1 MVSAERPPQSAPR
14 FAIVGYAARFPG
26 AQDADEFWDVLREG
40 RDATSEVPK
49 ERWDVEEFFDPE
61 PGVPGKVAT
70 RRAGFVDDVTGF
82 DAPFFGMST
91 REVSFMDPQHRLLLE
106 TAWRAVEHSG
116 TAPTALADTN
126 TGVFVGLATHDY
138 LGMASDELTYP
149 EIEAYMAIGTSN
161 AAAAGRI
168 SYRLGLHGPAVA
180 VDTACSSS
188 LVAIHQ
194 ACQALR
200 LGECDLALAGGAN
213 VLLTPATMITFS
225 HAHMLAPDGRCKTF
239 DAAADGYV
247 RGEGCGVIVIKRL
260 EDAIR
265 DGDRIR
271 AVIRGSAINQ
281 DGASGGL
288 TVPNGVAQQ
297 RVIADA
303 LNRAGVA
310 PSDVGYLEA
319 HGTGT
324 SLGDPIEAQAAGAA
338 FGVGREASRPLLI
351 GSAKTNIGH
360 LEAAAGIAGVIKVIL
375 SLEHEILPKH
385 LHFKNPSPH
394 IPWDRLA
401 VEVVQE
407 ATPWER
413 NSRPRIAGVSS
424 FGFAGTNAHV
434 ILEEAPEEA
443 AQPAAAPS
451 PLGQPGDRRFSILPL
466 SARTPAALL
475 RVADQYRS
483 WCSAHSEA
491 TLADVCFTAG
501 VSRAHLEHRAALVV
515 NSRESAI
522 ELLGA
527 LADDRPA
534 PGLVRG
540 ESHDT
545 PKTAW
550 LFTGQGS
557 QYPGMARE
565 LFDTE
570 PVFAET
576 LHRCAAVVAD
586 VLEKPLL
593 DVIFD
598 VDGPDSEETLRQTS
612 YAQPALF
619 AVELGLARLWQSRG
633 FEPDVVLGH
642 SVGQYS
648 AACVAGVFS
657 LEDGALLMAER
668 GRLFGS
674 LPAGGRMV
682 AVFAAAERVESVT
695 DEFPSLSVAAYNGAN
710 TVLSGPAQDLEKV
723 VAGLVGDGVRCDWL
737 DTSHAFHSG
746 LLDPIL
752 DEFESYAQRFNF
764 APPQRSLIDNR
775 TGAALGRSVKLDG
788 AYWRRHARQPVE
800 FAKSVRTLAELN
812 CKVLL
817 EIGPQPVLAAAAL
830 RAWPEAATPPR
841 AIASL
846 RRNTAD
852 HRQLTEAVADAY
864 VLGHLPEFAA
874 FRRPHA
880 RKLDLP
886 AYPFEHRQYWFRD
899 NRDPAN
905 QQQHVAA
912 RTQAV
917 RLLEDGGI
925 EELAA
930 LLDGASGDHHTL
942 NVLTKLA
949 AQHNQQRTNQSIA
962 DDRYEVRWEEST
974 APSSGAEA
982 GQGSAWIVVG
992 DDRDAVQPLVD
1003 VLTAGGHRHRI
1014 LGLPVSDA
1022 DSEQLAVAL
1031 RAAAADDPTLRIVHV
1046 AALDSDGAP
1055 STRSLLRMQH
1065 KILGGTRRLFRAA
1078 LAAELRRPIWVVTR
1092 GAQRV
1097 TDADIVSPD
1106 QSCLWGFGRAA
1117 ALELPHVWGGLADL
1131 AEGTADEWSRF
1142 IAQVVAT
1149 PQESAPREDQIALRE
1164 QSVYVPRLVRRV
1176 GQPSVTPLELR
1187 DHATYLVTG
1196 GLGSIGLE
1204 IAGYLAAHGAKH
1216 LVLTSRRAPSDAARQ
1231 RIDAL
1236 GEQHGC
1242 TFRVIAA
1249 DVAEVHDVAR
1259 LLATVQAELPPL
1271 AGIVHAAGELGT
1283 TALSNL
1289 DDSEV
1294 DRVFAGKVWGAWHL
1308 SEASADLQLDFF
1320 ISTSSIA
1327 SVWGGFGQTAYGAA
1341 NAFLDGLAWRLR
1353 EQGIPGISVN
1363 FGPWS
1368 AGMADAESLARLD
1381 KRGVRTL
1388 SPADAL
1394 AGLADVVAACSAQGA
1409 VQGPLQG
1416 VVARIDWARFL
1427 PLYQQAG
1434 RRAFLA
1440 ELEREVPDPAPAPAV
1455 TPSGKTQL
1463 VERLTNAPVQQRKK
1477 LLTDYLRDAVAE
1489 VTRVDAA
1496 EIREDAGFF
1505 DLGMDSLMAVELRR
1519 RIEQGVGKDIPIT
1532 LVMDHPR
1539 LSDVADY
1546 LLGEVLGL
1554 SEQASTRLGPQLASV
1569 ATTRTDEPIAIV
1581 AVSCRFPG
1589 APDPEAFWEVLSGG
1603 VDAIRE
1609 VPEDRF
1615 DIDEFYDPDPETPG
1629 KIYTRFG
1636 GFLDGIDGFDP
1647 EFFGISP
1654 REAVWIEPQ
1663 QRLTL
1668 ETAWEGLERAGYSP
1682 AALRGSQTGIFMG
1695 VAANEYAHL
1704 LSSESVD
1711 KIEPY
1716 FITGNALNAISGRVA
1731 FALGFEGPAVAL
1743 DTACSSALVAV
1754 HQACMALR
1762 FGDCD
1767 LALAGGVNV
1776 LLSPVTVIAASRA
1789 RMLSPVGR
1797 CKTFDASADGYVRS
1811 EGCGILVLKRLS
1823 DAVRNGDRV
1832 CAVISGSAVN
1842 QDGASSGLTV
1852 PNGGAQQ
1859 RLISTA
1865 LARAGLAGGDVDYLE
1880 AHGTGTPLGDP
1891 IEVQA
1896 AAAAYGASRD
1906 ADRPLLMGS
1915 VKTNIGHLES
1925 ASGAAGL
1932 IKVVLSLQ
1940 HEVLPQSLHFEKPSP
1955 HIPWDTLP
1963 VRVVDE
1969 AIPWHAD
1976 GRPRRAGVS
1985 SFGFTGTNAH
1995 VLIEEAPPQPET
2007 AAETSAGDVAVT
2019 PESGTH
2025 ERPFN
2030 VLALSARSP
2039 EALVAVARR
2048 YEAWLNA
2055 RPNVDLADVCLTAGA
2070 GRSHF
2075 EHRAAL
2081 VVDSVEGTRDG
2092 LAELAENRLRPGVVR
2107 GEHTH
2112 RPTTA
2117 WLFTGQGSQYPGM
2130 ARELFDAEPIFAETV
2145 TRCADAVGD
2154 ILPRPLLEVLFAT
2167 DREAGETL
2175 RHTSFAQPALFA
2187 VEMGLARLWQSWG
2200 IEPDV
2205 VLGHSVGQYAAAC
2218 VAGVFRLEDGARL
2231 MAERGR
2237 LFGSLPEGGRMVAV
2251 FNDAKHVEKIVGEFP
2266 RVSVGAYN
2274 GPNTVLSGPGEVLEQ
2289 VVARFDDEGI
2299 RCTWLETSHAFH
2311 SELLDPVLDE
2321 FESYA
2326 AQLQF
2331 AVPTLPLV
2339 CNRTGAVLTAQ
2350 TPLDAQYWRRHSRQP
2365 VQFAESVRTV
2375 AGLGCSVLMELGP
2388 QPVLTGAAV
2397 QVWPEHLAAPRAI
2410 VSLRKGVGDRRQI
2423 ADALAAAYVGGHRPN
2438 FAALHRQPRRRLEL
2452 PTYPFQRRRFW
2463 PKTSGIAVDGPAV
2476 SGILGSA
2483 KDLASGD
2490 SVYTS
2495 RLSVKSQPWLSDHVI
2510 YGTVVVPG
2518 ATYAAMALATVGLPA
2533 QVRDVFFYEP
2543 IILPE
2548 KSSREVQLTLHP
2560 LEIGSGSTFK
2570 VHSRPYGVRDAEWSL
2585 NAEGTVVT
2593 GVDGEPVSEQAEPVD
2608 AAIERLNRMRPQDLF
2623 ETFADMELA
2632 WGPTWSG
2639 SLKSLWLGDGEAIG
2653 DIVVGEELA
2662 EQLGTEPMHPVLMDL
2677 CTGVAFPAFPALLA
2691 AEQGVNDLF
2700 LPLRYGQ
2707 VMLREKMPR
2716 RFYCRAR
2723 WHTSALDSE
2732 TQVFDLDFVDRDG
2745 RQLGGI
2751 REFTVKRAPREALLR
2766 GLGGDATRLLYT
2778 LGWHEVPAPASSD
2791 GAAGSVGTWL
2801 IAGFDELAAEVPG
2814 CIPFDRTTDPELL
2827 GQLLVQAHERGL
2839 PFSGVVWR
2847 STTPSADESGADI
2860 AARIETELANLLSA
2874 VHAVQ
2879 GGEVKLPGG
2888 LWIITERAVATES
2901 GEPVDPVQ
2909 AALWGFGRTTIN
2921 EEPALRCRL
2930 VDCDGSQE
2938 AVHALANL
2946 LATPID
2952 EPELALRQGKLLAS
2966 RLLPWARSGH
2976 LTVPRSTDYVL
2987 APTERGAID
2996 NLRLIETDV
3005 PPPDEGYVQVRV
3017 NAAGLNFRDV
3027 LNVLGL
3033 YPGDPGPLGGD
3044 FAGIVTQLGSGVT
3057 GLEVGQRVYG
3067 FMQGA
3072 FSSRFNVPV
3081 QLVAPVPDGLSPVAA
3096 ATIPAAALTARLAFD
3111 WAQLK
3116 PGDRVLIHAASGG
3129 VGLAAI
3135 QMAQRHGAIVFAT
3148 ASTYKRA
3155 TLRKMGV
3162 EYVYDSRTT
3171 DFADQILADTD
3182 GAGVDVVLNSLTNE
3196 GFLEATVRATAQN
3209 GRFAEIAKRDI
3220 WTPEQMAAARPDIA
3234 YEIVALD
3241 VTTLQTPEHIKRLLT
3256 EVSEGLANGEWTPL
3270 PAEIYPLTEARAAFR
3285 RMQQARHIGKIVLQI
3300 PNPLQPRADRSYLIT
3315 GGLGAIGLHTASY
3328 LAQLG
3333 AGDIVLTSRR
3343 APDADAQRVIE
3354 ELTERYRCRIHTF
3367 AADIGEESE
3376 VAKLLER
3383 IRAELPPLAGVAHL
3397 AGVLDDALLSQLSL
3411 ERFRTT
3417 LAPKAFGACHLDRLT
3432 RDDTLD
3438 FFVVFSSVSSL
3449 FGSPGQANYA
3459 TANALLDGLVAQ
3471 RRAQGLPATGVNFGP
3486 WAEGGMASS
3495 EAARANLSAQGLI
3508 PLEPSAALSA
3518 LAEVVANGT
3527 GQATV
3532 IKANWQRAAKL
3543 LGASRPPI
3551 LDLVLPSAAGEATG
3565 DSELLRQL
3573 QEVPVAQRAG
3583 FVTEFLQREVQNFL
3597 RLAQPPAATNR
3608 FLDLGT
3614 DSLMAIELRN
3624 RLHSQFGGAFTINAT
3639 AVFDYPTIGGLAEYL
3654 VGQLPDSESP
3664 PEEAQPVA
3672 PSAEAEFVAAH
3683 QSGD

>member
-1 MVSAERPPQSAPR
+1 MASVEGLNEPSSG
-14 FAIVGYAARFPG
+14 FAVVGYAARFPG
-26 AQDADEFWDVLREG
+26 AADADEFWDVLRHG
-40 RDATSEVPK
+40 RDAISEVPQD
-49 ERWDVEEFFDPE
+49 RWDVDEFFDPQ
-61 PGVPGKVAT
+61 PGAPGKVVT

-82 DAPFFGMST
+82 DAPFFGMSA
-91 REVSFMDPQHRLLLE
+91 REVRLMDPQHRILLE
-106 TAWRAVEHSG
+106 MAWRAVEHAG
-116 TAPTALADTN
+116 IAPTALANTN
-126 TGVFVGLATHDY
+126 TGVYVGLATHDY

-168 SYRLGLHGPAVA
+168 SYRLGLQGPAVA

-194 ACQALR
+194 ACQALL

-225 HAHMLAPDGRCKTF
+225 SAQMLAPDGRCKTF

-297 RVIADA
+297 RVIAEA
-303 LNRAGVA
+303 LKRADLE
-310 PSDVGYLEA
+310 PRDVGYLEA

-324 SLGDPIEAQAAGAA
+324 SLGDPIEAQAAGAVLGA
-338 FGVGREASRPLLI
+338 GRDPGQPLLM
-351 GSAKTNIGH
+351 GSVKTNIGH

-375 SLEHEILPKH
+375 SLENELLPQH
-385 LHFKNPSPH
+385 LHFQNPSPH

-401 VEVVQE
+401 VEVVKD
-407 ATPWER
+407 ATAWER
-413 NSRPRIAGVSS
+413 NGRPRIAGVSS

-434 ILEEAPEEA
+434 ILEEAPEQA
-443 AQPAAAPS
+443 VPSAPVER
-451 PLGQPGDRRFSILPL
+451 PGNPRFSILPL
-466 SARTPAALL
+466 SARTPAALVRL
-475 RVADQYRS
+475 ADQYRS
-483 WCSAHSEA
+483 WLSAHPEA

-501 VSRAHLEHRAALVV
+501 AGRAHLEQRAALVV

-534 PGLVRG
+534 PGLFRG
-540 ESHDT
+540 ESRDA

-570 PVFAET
+570 PVFAQT
-576 LHRCAAVVAD
+576 LNRCAAAVAD
-586 VLEKPLL
+586 IVEKPLL

-598 VDGPDSEETLRQTS
+598 VEGPEGEATLQQTT

-619 AVELGLARLWQSRG
+619 AVEMGLARLWQSWG

-648 AACVAGVFS
+648 AACVAGVFG
-657 LEDGALLMAER
+657 LEDGALLIAER

-682 AVFAAAERVESVT
+682 AIFTAADRVEHLT

-710 TVLSGPAQDLEKV
+710 TVLSGPAADLERA
-723 VAGLVGDGVRCDWL
+723 VAQLAGAGVRCDWL
-737 DTSHAFHSG
+737 DTSHAFHSA

-752 DEFESYAQRFNF
+752 DEFESYAGRFDF
-764 APPQRSLIDNR
+764 KAPQRILIDNR
-775 TGAALGRSVKLDG
+775 SGAALGRSVKLDG

-800 FAKSVRTLAELN
+800 FAKSVRTLAELG

-817 EIGPQPVLAAAAL
+817 ELGPRPVLTAAAL
-830 RAWPEAATPPR
+830 AAWPDPATAPR

-852 HRQLTEAVADAY
+852 HRQITEAVADAY
-864 VLGHLPEFAA
+864 ISGHLPDFDAL
-874 FRRPHA
+874 RQPHA
-880 RKLDLP
+880 QKLDLP
-886 AYPFEHRQYWFRD
+886 TYPFERRQYWFRD
-899 NRDPAN
+899 NRAN
-905 QQQHVAA
+905 NGNDTPDHAGQQQHRGE
-912 RTQAV
+912 RTRTV
-917 RLLEDGGI
+917 RLLEDGRI
-925 EELAA
+925 EELAT
-930 LLDGASGDHHTL
+930 LLDGAGGDHQTL

-949 AQHNQQRTNQSIA
+949 AQHNQQRTTRSIA
-962 DDRYEVRWEEST
+962 DDRYEIRWDKSAAAVSRAE
-974 APSSGAEA
+974 GAE
-982 GQGSAWIVVG
+982 GSSWIVVG
-992 DDRDAVQPLVD
+992 DDADAVQPLVD
-1003 VLTAGGHRHRI
+1003 MLVAHNRQHRI
-1014 LGLPVSDA
+1014 VGLPMSDA
-1022 DSEQLAVAL
+1022 DEDRLADAF
-1031 RAAAADDPTLRIVHV
+1031 RAAATEGSTLRIVHV
-1046 AALDSDGAP
+1046 AALEAATTP
-1055 STRSLLRMQH
+1055 SMRSLLRMQH
-1065 KILGGTRRLFRAA
+1065 RILRGTRRLFRAA
-1078 LAAELRRPIWVVTR
+1078 VLAELRSPIWVVTR
-1092 GAQRV
+1092 CAQRV
-1097 TDADIVSPD
+1097 VASDTVAPQ

-1117 ALELPHVWGGLADL
+1117 ALEFPHLWGGLADL
-1131 AEGTADEWSRF
+1131 GAGTAEEWSQLVNR
-1142 IAQVVAT
+1142 IAT
-1149 PQESAPREDQIALRE
+1149 PPGSAIREDQLALRG
-1164 QSVYVPRLVRRV
+1164 QAVYVPRLVRRADPPE
-1176 GQPSVTPLELR
+1176 GTTLQLR
-1187 DHATYLVTG
+1187 DDATYLVTG
-1196 GLGSIGLE
+1196 GLGAIGLE
-1204 IAGYLAAHGAKH
+1204 IAGYLAAHGARN
-1216 LVLTSRRAPSDAARQ
+1216 LVLTSRRAASAAAQQ

-1236 GEQHGC
+1236 REQHGC
-1242 TFRVIAA
+1242 QVRVVAA
-1249 DVAEVHDVAR
+1249 DVADAHDVAR
-1259 LLATVQAELPPL
+1259 LLAGVQAELPPL
-1271 AGIVHAAGELGT
+1271 AGIVHAAGEIGT
-1283 TALSNL
+1283 TPLS
-1289 DDSEV
+1289 DQQEAEV

-1308 SEASADLQLDFF
+1308 SEAAADLTLDFF

-1353 EQGIPGISVN
+1353 EQGVPGFSVN

-1368 AGMADAESLARLD
+1368 AGMADAQSRARLD
-1381 KRGVRTL
+1381 QRGVRTL

-1394 AGLADVVAACSAQGA
+1394 AGLADVLSP
-1409 VQGPLQG
+1409 GPVQG

-1434 RRAFLA
+1434 RRALLA
-1440 ELEREVPDPAPAPAV
+1440 ELEREVPSPEPALAPA
-1455 TPSGKTQL
+1455 GKTPL
-1463 VERLTNAPVQQRKK
+1463 VERLTASPVQQRKK

-1519 RIEQGVGKDIPIT
+1519 RIEQGVGKEIPAT
-1532 LVMDHPR
+1532 LAMDHPR

-1546 LLGEVLGL
+1546 LLGDVLEL
-1554 SEQASTRLGPQLASV
+1554 SDQAKPTPRAASSV
-1569 ATTRTDEPIAIV
+1569 ATRTDEPIAVV

-1589 APDPEAFWEVLSGG
+1589 APDPEAFWALLFDG

-1629 KIYTRFG
+1629 KTYTRFG
-1636 GFLDGIDGFDP
+1636 GFLDEIDGFDP

-1663 QRLTL
+1663 QRLML
-1668 ETAWEGLERAGYSP
+1668 ETVWEGLERAGYAP
-1682 AALRGSQTGIFMG
+1682 ASLRGSRTGIFAG

-1704 LSSESVD
+1704 LSSESID

-1731 FALGFEGPAVAL
+1731 FALGLEGPAMAV

-1754 HQACMALR
+1754 HQAVQALR
-1762 FGDCD
+1762 SGDCD
-1767 LALAGGVNV
+1767 MALAGGVNV

-1823 DAVRNGDRV
+1823 DAERDGDRI

-1859 RLISTA
+1859 RLIGAA
-1865 LARAGLAGGDVDYLE
+1865 LARAGWAGGDVDYLE

-1896 AAAAYGASRD
+1896 AAAAYGVGRD

-1915 VKTNIGHLES
+1915 VKTNIGHTES

-1940 HEVLPQSLHFEKPSP
+1940 HGVLPQSLHFEQPSP
-1955 HIPWDTLP
+1955 HIPWDSLP

-1969 AIPWHAD
+1969 ALPWQTN

-1995 VLIEEAPPQPET
+1995 VLVEEAPT
-2007 AAETSAGDVAVT
+2007 RAAPAGEGLDDDVVAKSAEAQ
-2019 PESGTH
+2019 H
-2025 ERPFN
+2025 EQVR

-2039 EALVAVARR
+2039 EALAALALR
-2048 YEAWLNA
+2048 YQNWLSDHPDA
-2055 RPNVDLADVCLTAGA
+2055 DLSEVCLTAGT

-2081 VVDSVEGTRDG
+2081 VVDSVEGARDG

-2107 GEHTH
+2107 GEHAH
-2112 RPTTA
+2112 HPTTA
-2117 WLFTGQGSQYPGM
+2117 WLFAGQGSQYPGM
-2130 ARELFDAEPIFAETV
+2130 ARELFHAEPVFAETV
-2145 TRCADAVGD
+2145 TRCADAVSD
-2154 ILPRPLLEVLFAT
+2154 ILPHPLLQVLFAT
-2167 DREAGETL
+2167 DRETGGEAGARL

-2218 VAGVFRLEDGARL
+2218 VAGVFGLEDGARL

-2237 LFGSLPEGGRMVAV
+2237 MFGSLPDGGQMVAV
-2251 FNDAKHVEKIVGEFP
+2251 FADAKRVEDVAGEFP
-2266 RVSVGAYN
+2266 RLSVAAYN
-2274 GPNTVLSGPGEVLEQ
+2274 GPNTVLSGPGEDLESI
-2289 VVARFDDEGI
+2289 VAKFGAEGI
-2299 RCTWLETSHAFH
+2299 RCTKLQTSHAFH

-2326 AQLQF
+2326 AQLP
-2331 AVPTLPLV
+2331 AAAPTMPLV

-2375 AGLGCSVLMELGP
+2375 AALGCSVLMEIGP
-2388 QPVLTGAAV
+2388 QPVLTAAAV

-2423 ADALAAAYVGGHRPN
+2423 ADALAAAYVGGHLPN
-2438 FAALHRQPRRRLEL
+2438 FTAVHGRPHRRLEL

-2463 PKTSGIAVDGPAV
+2463 PKTSSISVDGPAV
-2476 SGILGSA
+2476 SGILGNV

-2518 ATYAAMALATVGLPA
+2518 ATYAAMALAAVGVPA
-2533 QVRDVFFYEP
+2533 RVKDVFFYEP

-2548 KSSREVQLTLHP
+2548 KSSREVQLTLRP
-2560 LEIGSGSTFK
+2560 RQDGGESKFQ
-2570 VHSRPYGVRDAEWSL
+2570 VHSRPYGERGVEWSL
-2585 NAEGTVVT
+2585 NAEGTVVSGAGDNT
-2593 GVDGEPVSEQAEPVD
+2593 DEPVSD
-2608 AAIERLNRMRPQDLF
+2608 AAVPLEEAIERSNRMRPQELF
-2623 ETFADMELA
+2623 ETFADLELA

-2639 SLKSLWLGDGEAIG
+2639 SLKSLWLGEREAIG
-2653 DIVVGEELA
+2653 DIVIGEELA
-2662 EQLGTEPMHPVLMDL
+2662 EHLGAEPMHPVLMDL

-2707 VMLREKMPR
+2707 VTLREKMPR

-2723 WHTSALDSE
+2723 WHESALDSE
-2732 TQVFDLDFVDRDG
+2732 TQVFDLDYVDRDG
-2745 RQLGGI
+2745 RHLGGI

-2778 LGWHEVPAPASSD
+2778 LGWHEVAPPEPTED
-2791 GAAGSVGTWL
+2791 TENGTWL
-2801 IAGFDELAAEVPG
+2801 IAGFDELAAKVPG
-2814 CIPFDRTTDPELL
+2814 CIPFDRTTDPEPL
-2827 GQLLVQAHERGL
+2827 GQLLTQAHERGV
-2839 PFSGVVWR
+2839 PVSGVVWR
-2847 STTPSADESGADI
+2847 SRGRNGEESGVDA
-2860 AARIETELANLLSA
+2860 AARIETEIANLLSA
-2874 VHAVQ
+2874 VHASQ
-2879 GGEVKLPGG
+2879 GGDVKLPNG
-2888 LWIITERAVATES
+2888 LWIVTERAVATES

-2921 EEPALRCRL
+2921 EEPALRCKL
-2930 VDCDGSQE
+2930 VDCDGSPE
-2938 AVHALANL
+2938 AVVVLAGL
-2946 LATPID
+2946 LAGPPD

-2976 LTVPRSTDYVL
+2976 LAVPRSTDYVL

-2996 NLRLIETDV
+2996 NLRLTETNV

-3017 NAAGLNFRDV
+3017 EAAGLNFRDV

-3033 YPGDPGPLGGD
+3033 YPGDPGPIGGD
-3044 FAGIVTQLGSGVT
+3044 FAGVVTQSGGGVS

-3072 FSSRFNVPV
+3072 FSSRFNVPA
-3081 QLVAPVPDGLSPVAA
+3081 QLLAPIPDGVSAVDA
-3096 ATIPAAALTARLAFD
+3096 ATIPAAALTVRLAFD
-3111 WAQLK
+3111 WADLK

-3135 QMAQRHGAIVFAT
+3135 QLAQQHGAVVFAT

-3155 TLRKMGV
+3155 TVRKLGV
-3162 EYVYDSRTT
+3162 KYVYDSRTT

-3196 GFLEATVRATAQN
+3196 GFIEATVRATARN

-3220 WTPEQMAAARPDIA
+3220 WTPEQMAEARPDIA

-3241 VTTLQTPEHIKRLLT
+3241 TVTFQEPERIRGLLT
-3256 EVSEGLANGEWTPL
+3256 EVSDGLAKGDWTPL
-3270 PAEIYPLTEARAAFR
+3270 PAEIYPVTEARTAFR
-3285 RMQQARHIGKIVLQI
+3285 RMQQARHIGKIVLQM
-3300 PNPLQPRADRSYLIT
+3300 PNPLQPRVDRSYLIT
-3315 GGLGAIGLHTASY
+3315 GGLGAIGLHTASF
-3328 LAQLG
+3328 LAQRG
-3333 AGDIVLTSRR
+3333 AGDLVLTSRR
-3343 APDADAQRVIE
+3343 VPDADAQRLIDEVA
-3354 ELTERYRCRIHTF
+3354 ERYRCRVHVFT
-3367 AADIGEESE
+3367 ADVGDESE
-3376 VAKLLER
+3376 VAQLLNR
-3383 IRAELPPLAGVAHL
+3383 IRAELPPLAGVVHL
-3397 AGVLDDALLSQLSL
+3397 AGVLDDALLSQQNLD
-3411 ERFRTT
+3411 RFRTT
-3417 LAPKAFGACHLDRLT
+3417 LAPKAFGAWHLDCLT
-3432 RDDTLD
+3432 KDDDLD
-3438 FFVVFSSVSSL
+3438 FFIVSSSVSSL
-3449 FGSPGQANYA
+3449 FGSPGQSNYA
-3459 TANALLDGLVAQ
+3459 TANAFLDGLVAR
-3471 RRAQGLPATGVNFGP
+3471 RRARGLPATGVNFGP
-3486 WAEGGMASS
+3486 WAQGGMASS
-3495 EAARANLSAQGLI
+3495 EAAAANISAQGLI
-3508 PLEPSAALSA
+3508 PLEPSAALGA
-3518 LAEVVANGT
+3518 VADIVANGT

-3532 IKANWQRAAKL
+3532 IKANWQRAAKV
-3543 LGASRPPI
+3543 LGGSRPPI
-3551 LDLVLPSAAGEATG
+3551 LDLVLPSAIGEVAG
-3565 DSELLRQL
+3565 DSELLKQL
-3573 QEVPVAQRAG
+3573 MEVPVPQRAG

-3597 RLAQPPAATNR
+3597 RLAQPPAASSR

-3624 RLHSQFGGAFTINAT
+3624 RLHSQFGGKFTINAT

-3654 VGQLPDSESP
+3654 VGQLPDAESESS
-3664 PEEAQPVA
+3664 PEPVA
-3672 PSAEAEFVAAH
+3672 APEPS
-3683 QSGD
+3683 

>member
-1 MVSAERPPQSAPR
+1 MLSAERPIEPAAR

-26 AQDADEFWDVLREG
+26 AQDTDEFWDVLREG
-40 RDATSEVPK
+40 RDAVSEVPK
-49 ERWDVEEFFDPE
+49 DRWDVDEFFDPE
-61 PGVPGKVAT
+61 PGAPGKVVT

-91 REVSFMDPQHRLLLE
+91 REVRMMDPQHRLLLE
-106 TAWRAVEHSG
+106 TAWRAIEHSG
-116 TAPTALADTN
+116 TAPTTLANSN

-149 EIEAYMAIGTSN
+149 EIEAYLAIGTSN

-168 SYRLGLHGPAVA
+168 SYRLGLQGPAVA

-225 HAHMLAPDGRCKTF
+225 HAQMLAPDGRCKTF

-247 RGEGCGVIVIKRL
+247 RGEGCGVIVVKRL

-297 RVIADA
+297 RVIVDA
-303 LNRAGVA
+303 LKRAGVA

-324 SLGDPIEAQAAGAA
+324 SLGDPIEVQAAGAV
-338 FGVGREASRPLLI
+338 FGVDREANRPLLI

-375 SLEHEILPKH
+375 SLEHETLPKH
-385 LHFKNPSPH
+385 LNFENPSPH

-401 VEVVQE
+401 VKVVQE

-413 NSRPRIAGVSS
+413 NGQPRIAGVSS

-434 ILEEAPEEA
+434 VLEEAPA
-443 AQPAAAPS
+443 APLQSAPASAPS
-451 PLGQPGDRRFSILPL
+451 PVEQSGDRFHILPL
-466 SARTPAALL
+466 SARTPAALVD
-475 RVADQYRS
+475 VADQYRS
-483 WCSAHSEA
+483 WLSAHSEA

-501 VSRAHLEHRAALVV
+501 VGRAHLEHRAALVV
-515 NSRESAI
+515 NSKEAAI

-576 LHRCAAVVAD
+576 LNRCAAVVAD

-598 VDGPDSEETLRQTS
+598 VDGPDGDETLRQTN

-657 LEDGALLMAER
+657 LEDGMLLMAER

-682 AVFAAAERVESVT
+682 AAFAAAERVESLT

-710 TVLSGPAQDLEKV
+710 TVLSGPAGELDQA
-723 VAGLVGDGVRCDWL
+723 VARLTADGVRCDWL
-737 DTSHAFHSG
+737 DTSHAFHSA

-764 APPQRSLIDNR
+764 APPQRILIDNR

-817 EIGPQPVLAAAAL
+817 EIGPQPVLTAAAL
-830 RAWPEAATPPR
+830 RAWPDPATAPR

-852 HRQLTEAVADAY
+852 HRQVTEAVADAY

-874 FRRPHA
+874 FRQPHA

-886 AYPFEHRQYWFRD
+886 TYPFERREYWFRD
-899 NRDPAN
+899 NRDKDGRPADE
-905 QQQHVAA
+905 QPHVGAS
-912 RTQAV
+912 TQAV
-917 RLLEDGGI
+917 RLLEDGRI

-930 LLDGASGDHHTL
+930 LLDGAGGDHQTL

-949 AQHNQQRTNQSIA
+949 AQHNQQRTNQATA
-962 DDRYEVRWEEST
+962 DDRYEIRWEKST
-974 APSSGAEA
+974 ALGSSADLGEGAN
-982 GQGSAWIVVG
+982 WLLIG
-992 DDRDAVQPLVD
+992 DGAQAIQPLVD
-1003 VLTAGGHRHRI
+1003 VLTARGQRHRV

-1022 DSEQLAVAL
+1022 DTEQLANTL
-1031 RAAAADDPTLRIVHV
+1031 RAAAADDPALRIVHV
-1046 AALDSDGAP
+1046 AALGSEAAP
-1055 STRSLLRMQH
+1055 SMRSLLRMQH
-1065 KILGGTRRLFRAA
+1065 QILGGTRRLFRAA
-1078 LAAELRRPIWVVTR
+1078 VAAELRTPIWLVTR

-1097 TDADIVSPD
+1097 TDADTVSPD

-1117 ALELPHVWGGLADL
+1117 SLELPHVWGGLADL
-1131 AEGTADEWSRF
+1131 AECTADEWSRF
-1142 IAQVVAT
+1142 INQVVA
-1149 PQESAPREDQIALRE
+1149 QPRGEDQIALRDGA
-1164 QSVYVPRLVRRV
+1164 VHVPRLVRRD
-1176 GQPSVTPLELR
+1176 GQPSAQNLELR
-1187 DHATYLVTG
+1187 ADATYLVTG

-1204 IAGYLAAHGAKH
+1204 LAGYLAAHGAKH
-1216 LVLTSRRAPSDAARQ
+1216 LVLTSRRAPSAAAQQ

-1236 GEQHGC
+1236 TEQHGC
-1242 TFRVIAA
+1242 EFRVVTA
-1249 DVAEVHDVAR
+1249 DVADAHDVAR
-1259 LLATVQAELPPL
+1259 LLATVAAELPPL

-1283 TALSNL
+1283 TPLSNL
-1289 DDSEV
+1289 DDAEV

-1308 SEASADLQLDFF
+1308 SEAAADLQLDFF
-1320 ISTSSIA
+1320 IGISSIA

-1368 AGMADAESLARLD
+1368 AGMADAESRARLD

-1394 AGLADVVAACSAQGA
+1394 AGLADVVAAASQGQA
-1409 VQGPLQG
+1409 QG

-1440 ELEREVPDPAPAPAV
+1440 EVEREVPSELTAVAAPATA
-1455 TPSGKTQL
+1455 SGKTKL
-1463 VERLTNAPVQQRKK
+1463 VEQLTNAPIQQRKK

-1519 RIEQGVGKDIPIT
+1519 RIEQGVGKEIPVT

-1539 LSDVADY
+1539 LSDATDY
-1546 LLGEVLGL
+1546 LLGDVLGL
-1554 SEQASTRLGPQLASV
+1554 REPAVAKPRLAPV
-1569 ATTRTDEPIAIV
+1569 TTPSDEPIAIV

-1589 APDPEAFWEVLSGG
+1589 APNPEAFWELLSGG

-1629 KIYTRFG
+1629 KTYTRFG

-1663 QRLTL
+1663 QRLVL
-1668 ETAWEGLERAGYSP
+1668 ETAWEGLERAGLSP
-1682 AALRGSQTGIFMG
+1682 GTLRGSQTGIFMG

-1704 LSSESVD
+1704 LSSESLD

-1731 FALGFEGPAVAL
+1731 FALGLEGPAMAV

-1754 HQACMALR
+1754 HQAVQALHS
-1762 FGDCD
+1762 GDCD

-1811 EGCGILVLKRLS
+1811 EGCGVLVLKRLS
-1823 DAVRNGDRV
+1823 DAERDGDRI
-1832 CAVISGSAVN
+1832 CAVISSSAVN

-1859 RLISTA
+1859 RLIGTA

-1896 AAAAYGASRD
+1896 AAAAYGDSRD

-1915 VKTNIGHLES
+1915 VKTNIGHTES

-1940 HEVLPQSLHFEKPSP
+1940 HEMLPQSLHFDTPSP
-1955 HIPWDTLP
+1955 HIPWDSLP

-1969 AIPWHAD
+1969 AMPWHAN

-1995 VLIEEAPPQPET
+1995 VLIAEAPLG
-2007 AAETSAGDVAVT
+2007 AATSARANSIEPAP
-2019 PESGTH
+2019 PESDNP
-2025 ERPFN
+2025 EQPFN
-2030 VLALSARSP
+2030 VLALSARTP
-2039 EALVAVARR
+2039 EALLEVAQR
-2048 YEAWLNA
+2048 YEAWLTA
-2055 RPNVDLADVCLTAGA
+2055 RPDADLADVCLTAGT

-2075 EHRAAL
+2075 EHRVAL
-2081 VVDSVEGTRDG
+2081 VVDSVESAREG
-2092 LAELAENRLRPGVVR
+2092 LVELAQNRLRPGVVR
-2107 GEHTH
+2107 GEHTQ

-2130 ARELFDAEPIFAETV
+2130 ARELFDAEPVFAETV
-2145 TRCADAVGD
+2145 TRCAEAVD
-2154 ILPRPLLEVLFAT
+2154 DMLPRPLLEVMFAT
-2167 DREAGETL
+2167 DRRDGETL
-2175 RHTSFAQPALFA
+2175 RHTSFAQPAIFA

-2218 VAGVFRLEDGARL
+2218 VAGVFSLADGARL

-2251 FNDAKHVEKIVGEFP
+2251 FADAKHVEEVAGEFP

-2274 GPNTVLSGPGEVLEQ
+2274 GPNTVLSGPGEELEH
-2289 VVARFDDEGI
+2289 VVERFEDEGI
-2299 RCTWLETSHAFH
+2299 RCTWLET
-2311 SELLDPVLDE
+2311 
-2321 FESYA
+2321 
-2326 AQLQF
+2326 
-2331 AVPTLPLV
+2331 
-2339 CNRTGAVLTAQ
+2339 
-2350 TPLDAQYWRRHSRQP
+2350 
-2365 VQFAESVRTV
+2365 
-2375 AGLGCSVLMELGP
+2375 
-2388 QPVLTGAAV
+2388 
-2397 QVWPEHLAAPRAI
+2397 
-2410 VSLRKGVGDRRQI
+2410 
-2423 ADALAAAYVGGHRPN
+2423 
-2438 FAALHRQPRRRLEL
+2438 
-2452 PTYPFQRRRFW
+2452 
-2463 PKTSGIAVDGPAV
+2463 
-2476 SGILGSA
+2476 
-2483 KDLASGD
+2483 
-2490 SVYTS
+2490 
-2495 RLSVKSQPWLSDHVI
+2495 
-2510 YGTVVVPG
+2510 
-2518 ATYAAMALATVGLPA
+2518 
-2533 QVRDVFFYEP
+2533 
-2543 IILPE
+2543 
-2548 KSSREVQLTLHP
+2548 
-2560 LEIGSGSTFK
+2560 
-2570 VHSRPYGVRDAEWSL
+2570 
-2585 NAEGTVVT
+2585 
-2593 GVDGEPVSEQAEPVD
+2593 
-2608 AAIERLNRMRPQDLF
+2608 
-2623 ETFADMELA
+2623 
-2632 WGPTWSG
+2632 
-2639 SLKSLWLGDGEAIG
+2639 
-2653 DIVVGEELA
+2653 
-2662 EQLGTEPMHPVLMDL
+2662 
-2677 CTGVAFPAFPALLA
+2677 
-2691 AEQGVNDLF
+2691 
-2700 LPLRYGQ
+2700 
-2707 VMLREKMPR
+2707 
-2716 RFYCRAR
+2716 
-2723 WHTSALDSE
+2723 
-2732 TQVFDLDFVDRDG
+2732 
-2745 RQLGGI
+2745 
-2751 REFTVKRAPREALLR
+2751 
-2766 GLGGDATRLLYT
+2766 
-2778 LGWHEVPAPASSD
+2778 
-2791 GAAGSVGTWL
+2791 
-2801 IAGFDELAAEVPG
+2801 
-2814 CIPFDRTTDPELL
+2814 
-2827 GQLLVQAHERGL
+2827 
-2839 PFSGVVWR
+2839 
-2847 STTPSADESGADI
+2847 
-2860 AARIETELANLLSA
+2860 
-2874 VHAVQ
+2874 
-2879 GGEVKLPGG
+2879 
-2888 LWIITERAVATES
+2888 
-2901 GEPVDPVQ
+2901 
-2909 AALWGFGRTTIN
+2909 
-2921 EEPALRCRL
+2921 
-2930 VDCDGSQE
+2930 
-2938 AVHALANL
+2938 
-2946 LATPID
+2946 
-2952 EPELALRQGKLLAS
+2952 
-2966 RLLPWARSGH
+2966 
-2976 LTVPRSTDYVL
+2976 
-2987 APTERGAID
+2987 
-2996 NLRLIETDV
+2996 
-3005 PPPDEGYVQVRV
+3005 
-3017 NAAGLNFRDV
+3017 
-3027 LNVLGL
+3027 
-3033 YPGDPGPLGGD
+3033 
-3044 FAGIVTQLGSGVT
+3044 
-3057 GLEVGQRVYG
+3057 
-3067 FMQGA
+3067 
-3072 FSSRFNVPV
+3072 
-3081 QLVAPVPDGLSPVAA
+3081 
-3096 ATIPAAALTARLAFD
+3096 
-3111 WAQLK
+3111 
-3116 PGDRVLIHAASGG
+3116 
-3129 VGLAAI
+3129 
-3135 QMAQRHGAIVFAT
+3135 
-3148 ASTYKRA
+3148 
-3155 TLRKMGV
+3155 
-3162 EYVYDSRTT
+3162 
-3171 DFADQILADTD
+3171 
-3182 GAGVDVVLNSLTNE
+3182 
-3196 GFLEATVRATAQN
+3196 
-3209 GRFAEIAKRDI
+3209 
-3220 WTPEQMAAARPDIA
+3220 
-3234 YEIVALD
+3234 
-3241 VTTLQTPEHIKRLLT
+3241 
-3256 EVSEGLANGEWTPL
+3256 
-3270 PAEIYPLTEARAAFR
+3270 
-3285 RMQQARHIGKIVLQI
+3285 
-3300 PNPLQPRADRSYLIT
+3300 
-3315 GGLGAIGLHTASY
+3315 
-3328 LAQLG
+3328 
-3333 AGDIVLTSRR
+3333 
-3343 APDADAQRVIE
+3343 
-3354 ELTERYRCRIHTF
+3354 
-3367 AADIGEESE
+3367 
-3376 VAKLLER
+3376 
-3383 IRAELPPLAGVAHL
+3383 
-3397 AGVLDDALLSQLSL
+3397 
-3411 ERFRTT
+3411 
-3417 LAPKAFGACHLDRLT
+3417 
-3432 RDDTLD
+3432 
-3438 FFVVFSSVSSL
+3438 
-3449 FGSPGQANYA
+3449 
-3459 TANALLDGLVAQ
+3459 
-3471 RRAQGLPATGVNFGP
+3471 
-3486 WAEGGMASS
+3486 
-3495 EAARANLSAQGLI
+3495 
-3508 PLEPSAALSA
+3508 
-3518 LAEVVANGT
+3518 
-3527 GQATV
+3527 
-3532 IKANWQRAAKL
+3532 
-3543 LGASRPPI
+3543 
-3551 LDLVLPSAAGEATG
+3551 
-3565 DSELLRQL
+3565 
-3573 QEVPVAQRAG
+3573 
-3583 FVTEFLQREVQNFL
+3583 
-3597 RLAQPPAATNR
+3597 
-3608 FLDLGT
+3608 
-3614 DSLMAIELRN
+3614 
-3624 RLHSQFGGAFTINAT
+3624 
-3639 AVFDYPTIGGLAEYL
+3639 
-3654 VGQLPDSESP
+3654 
-3664 PEEAQPVA
+3664 
-3672 PSAEAEFVAAH
+3672 
-3683 QSGD
+3683 